1 MTYEIAEPLSAAK
14 LESAM
19 VDTGPQKLHDGAGVG
34 QTSTKNPEE
43 PLFLTHSSDL
53 ISTYYSTGDVYFI
66 DQSSGAHNQAHRL
79 SDIND
84 KHHEVASLIG
94 QNLGLFAVGKK
105 IVFVEGEESSIDR
118 LTYQKIA
125 QTVNADI
132 RVIPTGSVL
141 NILALNQ
148 DFHFGS
154 WPPRF
159 YVHSLLKAS
168 LS

>member
-1 MTYEIAEPLSAAK
+1 MTAQGSAGHPLK
-14 LESAM
+14 
-19 VDTGPQKLHDGAGVG
+19 TQK
-34 QTSTKNPEE
+34 S
-43 PLFLTHSSDL
+43 LFLTHSSDL

-141 NILALNQ
+141 TRISDLAPLTARVYTLTRR
-148 DFHFGS
+148 S
-154 WPPRF
+154 ATISPPERGGG
-159 YVHSLLKAS
+159 
-168 LS
+168 

>member
-1 MTYEIAEPLSAAK
+1 MARKDIRHSVIIVDEPELHLHPTLAFK
-14 LESAM
+14 LIE
-19 VDTGPQKLHDGAGVG
+19 TL
-34 QTSTKNPEE
+34 KNIGDHTNQF
-43 PLFLTHSSDL
+43 LFLTHSSDL